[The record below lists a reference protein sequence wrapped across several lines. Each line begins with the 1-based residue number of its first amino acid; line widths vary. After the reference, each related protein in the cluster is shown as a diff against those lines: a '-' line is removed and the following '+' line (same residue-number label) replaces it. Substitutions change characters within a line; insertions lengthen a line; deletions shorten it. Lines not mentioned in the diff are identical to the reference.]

1 MSLNKLNIQSVCS
14 YFHIASTLF
23 LFCTIPF
30 YYSKF
35 LQYGLIFFFSSFAFD
50 YLASKR
56 WKEGFKFDAARIVSL
71 LLLLQF
77 VLLFVFSF
85 FEQDTRYLSTLYE
98 YRLSFLGFGIVGLL
112 GVSDKFR
119 VRHFAYASVIVFVI
133 FLCWIYSI
141 LPDYFP
147 ALETLKQ
154 KLEVLLVYRSLKIS
168 SHMTINIFFCVG
180 MILFSKVIE
189 TSKNKLEKAF
199 SVFMIVAFY
208 FLVLLTEA
216 RIGML
221 NATLVLIFI
230 ILRFAIRKLKILIP
244 TLIVFLLAFSGV
256 GLFILS
262 DNPLKKEVAVLNKT
276 NPREYIWQDGVELIK
291 ESPILGVG
299 ASTNALRVKER
310 LLANEELCKIE
321 WFLIMHLK
329 KEHVFAMHTHNQ
341 IMQSWQEYGII
352 GLFAILSLFAFIL
365 WASRESLSLNLIF
378 AIIFV
383 QLITDVID
391 AGVTAMG
398 FCFYV
403 YLIFVLAKSCEMGR
417 KKKMT
422 S

>member
-1 MSLNKLNIQSVCS
+1 MGTSKLNIQSVCS
-14 YFHIASTLF
+14 YFHIACTLF

-85 FEQDTRYLSTLYE
+85 FEQDTRYLSTLYG

-154 KLEVLLVYRSLKIS
+154 KLDVILVYRSLKIS

-189 TSKNKLEKAF
+189 TSKYKLEKIF
-199 SVFMIVAFY
+199 SVLMILVFY
-208 FLVLLTEA
+208 ILVMTSQGKIGMFNANLVLL
-216 RIGML
+216 
-221 NATLVLIFI
+221 FI
-230 ILRFAIRKLKILIP
+230 ILRLTIKKLKYLIP
-244 TLIVFLLAFSGV
+244 TIIAVLLVAFVGGVFLL
-256 GLFILS
+256 
-262 DNPLKKEVAVLNKT
+262 KENIFKENIEEINKT
-276 NPREYIWQDGVELIK
+276 NPREYIWKDGIELIK
-291 ESPILGVG
+291 ESPIIGVG
-299 ASTNALRVKER
+299 ASTNALRVKEK
-310 LLANEELCKIE
+310 LIADEELCKIE
-321 WFLIMHLK
+321 NFLIKHLK
-329 KEHVFAMHTHNQ
+329 DDKVFAMHTHNQ

-352 GLFAILSLFAFIL
+352 GLFAILSLFACIL
-365 WASRESLSLNLIF
+365 WASRGSLSLNLIF

-391 AGVTAMG
+391 AGVTTMG

-417 KKKMT
+417 KKKIT

>member
-1 MSLNKLNIQSVCS
+1 
-14 YFHIASTLF
+14 
-23 LFCTIPF
+23 
-30 YYSKF
+30 
-35 LQYGLIFFFSSFAFD
+35 
-50 YLASKR
+50 
-56 WKEGFKFDAARIVSL
+56 
-71 LLLLQF
+71 
-77 VLLFVFSF
+77 
-85 FEQDTRYLSTLYE
+85 
-98 YRLSFLGFGIVGLL
+98 
-112 GVSDKFR
+112 
-119 VRHFAYASVIVFVI
+119 
-133 FLCWIYSI
+133 
-141 LPDYFP
+141 
-147 ALETLKQ
+147 
-154 KLEVLLVYRSLKIS
+154 
-168 SHMTINIFFCVG
+168 

-189 TSKNKLEKAF
+189 ISKNKLEKAF

-216 RIGML
+216 RIGMV
-221 NATLVLIFI
+221 NATLVLLFI
-230 ILRFAIRKLKILIP
+230 ILRFAIRKLKVLIP

-291 ESPILGVG
+291 ESPIVGLG

-310 LLANEELCKIE
+310 LLSNEELCSME
-321 WFLIMHLK
+321 RFLIMHLK
-329 KEHVFAMHTHNQ
+329 EEHVFAMHTHNQ

-352 GLFAILSLFAFIL
+352 GLFAILSLFACIL
-365 WASRESLSLNLIF
+365 WASRGSLSLNLIF

-391 AGVTAMG
+391 AGVTTMG

-417 KKKMT
+417 KKKIT